1 MAQVNL
7 KLTRTEKLRV
17 VVPLG
22 GGSVNVQNDQLYL
35 NGRQDFISKICHM
48 NFDDVSIGLH

>member
-1 MAQVNL
+1 M
-7 KLTRTEKLRV
+7 
-17 VVPLG
+17 PLG

-35 NGRQDFISKICHM
+35 NGRQDFISKNCPR